1 MLALSIYSGLLS
13 ALAIWYAWRFDKERR
28 TSYTLRLE
36 ISRVQ
41 QIAMRERL
49 ALGDYITFHGGDIRD
64 APHMTAE
71 ELAVAVRREYEE
83 VCTTVKDEELRW
95 LYVTM
100 FCLNMVC
107 ADSRVYLNAET
118 REKARELQARKFKAA
133 EAEGTKAPDA
143 KNT

>member
-1 MLALSIYSGLLS
+1 MLAVAAMTMLIVAVVVLIST
-13 ALAIWYAWRFDKERR
+13 LAKRNVDLENARR
-28 TSYTLRLE
+28 E